1 MTTNPD
7 ISRDFS
13 HLVLGLPDLPPPALG
28 ALSRPGALDAAEVQ
42 RRLDAFHA
50 KHPGVSRD
58 PARDAIALLWHD
70 HLDIAHGKVQELESR
85 LGMHLHGIMHRREG
99 DYGNAKYWFRRAGHL
114 AALDALVPHATNAG
128 AAFLAPRGRWDD
140 DAFVDAAATGDAKFI
155 ALQAQEL
162 QILASTIG

>member
-1 MTTNPD
+1 MSTDVD
-7 ISRDFS
+7 ISREFS
-13 HLVLGLPDLPPPALG
+13 HLVLGLPDLAPPGLG
-28 ALSRPGALDAAEVQ
+28 AQSRPGAADAAEVQ

-50 KHPGVSRD
+50 KHPALTRD

-70 HLDIAHGKVQELESR
+70 HLDVAHGKVQELESR

-99 DYGNAKYWFRRAGHL
+99 DYGNAKYWFRRAGHIS
-114 AALDALVPHATNAG
+114 ALDALVPQASAAG

-155 ALQAQEL
+155 ALQAAEL
-162 QILASTIG
+162 QTLAATIG